1 MRRWLARCRTLLLTG
16 ALVLSGLRL
25 AAAPQ
30 PDSPPPSA
38 SVAAREKEGCIKN
51 LNQIYA
57 AIQAY
62 QIDHKDLPNWL
73 SDLVPQYLA
82 DANLLVCP
90 VCRRTGKIESA
101 PLADPNIPTSYLFEF
116 CPVPLAVPGTGST
129 GHTRREWKRR
139 QMGLVGSAVPIVRC
153 RHHSPVLNLAFDG
166 HIYESPPTWEEALT
180 NRVSAAELTAARI
193 FANESGPGRKAA
205 AKPPLVRHFAP
216 RDTNAP
222 AGLLDLTAFYN
233 AMLTE
238 SWHGG
243 TGNDLADLPTGLQ
256 TFEGVQFD
264 VRGIV
269 QLRSK
274 SGSSTNFPPECK
286 GIHVG
291 QKCRRLHFLH
301 AAGFGT
307 VAEEGNQIGS
317 YIMHFANN
325 QMRLEIPIYYGQ
337 AVRNWHSL
345 ADEPAP
351 GKELKV
357 AWTGENAVS
366 KKANHTIRLFL
377 TTWTNLVPD
386 LEIESIDFVSS
397 MANPAPFLI
406 AVTAD

>member
-1 MRRWLARCRTLLLTG
+1 MRWWLARCRATLLLG
-16 ALVLSGLRL
+16 ALGLSTPRL
-25 AAAPQ
+25 PAAPQ

-38 SVAAREKEGCIKN
+38 SLAAREKEGCIKN

-62 QIDHKDLPNWL
+62 QIDHKDLPDWL

-90 VCRRTGKIESA
+90 VCRRTGKTEA
-101 PLADPNIPTSYLFEF
+101 PPLADPNIPTSYLFEF
-116 CPVPLAVPGTGST
+116 CPVPLPGSPNNP
-129 GHTRREWKRR
+129 HTRREWKRR
-139 QMGLVGSAVPIVRC
+139 QMGLVGSVVPIVRC
-153 RHHSPVLNLAFDG
+153 RHHDPVLNLAFDG
-166 HIYESPPTWEEALT
+166 RVYESPSTWEMALT
-180 NRVSAAELTAARI
+180 NRIDPRDLTAARI
-193 FANESGPGRKAA
+193 FANESGPPRRAA
-205 AKPPLVRHFAP
+205 ARPPLVRTFAP

-222 AGLLDLTAFYN
+222 SNLLDLTAFYN

-238 SWHGG
+238 SWHGS
-243 TGNDLADLPTGLQ
+243 TGNNLAELPAGLQ
-256 TFEGVQFD
+256 TFAGVPFD

-274 SGSSTNFPPECK
+274 SGSSTNFPPELK
-286 GIHVG
+286 GIHVE

-301 AAGFGT
+301 AAGFGA

-317 YIMHFANN
+317 YIIHFASN

-345 ADEPAP
+345 PDEPPP
-351 GKELKV
+351 GSDLKV

-366 KKANHTIRLFL
+366 KKSKRAIRLFL

-386 LEIESIDFVSS
+386 LEIDSIDFVSS

-406 AVTAD
+406 AITAD